1 MKTINIPGSKQLEIK
16 YLVFDFNGTLA
27 IDGKLIPGVEER
39 LQELSSMLEIHVI
52 TADTF
57 KNAKEALQNIEC
69 EFLKAEVE
77 DQVQQKLDYIQE
89 LGLSSVAAF
98 GNGLNDEAMLKNA
111 ALSIAL
117 IQEEGAATKSLLAAD
132 IVMKSINDAL
142 DLFRKNL
149 RLKATLRT

>member
-1 MKTINIPGSKQLEIK
+1 MKTITIPGTKQLEIK

-27 IDGKLIPGVEER
+27 IDGQLIPGVEER
-39 LQELSSMLEIHVI
+39 LKELSSMLEIHVI

-57 KNAKEALQNIEC
+57 GNAKEALKNIEC
-69 EFLKAEVE
+69 EFVKAEVE
-77 DQVQQKLDYIQE
+77 DQVQQKLDYVLE
-89 LGLSSVAAF
+89 LGPSSVAAF
-98 GNGLNDEAMLKNA
+98 GNGMNDEAMLKNA

-117 IQEEGAATKSLLAAD
+117 IQEEGVAAKSLLAAD

-142 DLFRKNL
+142 DLFRKKL